1 MGGKGSG
8 GNNRLPTAIKKLRGN
23 PGGRKLNEKEPK
35 PEMKAPAMP
44 PNLPDLAI
52 NEWNSIVPVLLRL
65 GVLTELDGK
74 ALAAYCFSYARWQ
87 EAEKIVRERGML
99 IEEPI
104 VSRETGEI
112 LSSKFKKN
120 PMISVSSDALK
131 MMKAYL
137 AEFGLTPAT
146 RSKLKIEPPGEE
158 DPFEAYLAR
167 KNSEAMK
174 LN

>member
-23 PGGRKLNEKEPK
+23 PGGRKLNEREPK
-35 PEMKAPAMP
+35 LETKTPAMP

-52 NEWNSIVPVLLRL
+52 AEWNSIVPALLRL

-87 EAEKIVRERGML
+87 EAEAIVRERGVL
-99 IEEPI
+99 LEEPI
-104 VSRETGEI
+104 VSRETGEVI
-112 LSSKFKKN
+112 GSKFKKN

-131 MMKAYL
+131 IMKAYL
-137 AEFGLTPAT
+137 VEFGLTPAT
-146 RSKLKIEPPGEE
+146 RSRLKIEQPKEE
-158 DPFEAYLAR
+158 DPLDAYLAR
-167 KNSEAMK
+167 KNSEAVK